1 MLDVRVHMYH
11 EDKQQTKGQGGMV
24 EDNSL
29 LQQMGD
35 MMLIQIQIIQIQ
47 ATIHTL
53 MINEFDLAR
62 VDGKLDDIFRK

>member
-1 MLDVRVHMYH
+1 
-11 EDKQQTKGQGGMV
+11 
-24 EDNSL
+24 
-29 LQQMGD
+29 
-35 MMLIQIQIIQIQ
+35 MMMTQVIIQIQ